1 MGLKLPCVLLLTA
14 ALLAGCA
21 GAPSESGSQPAPDQ
35 SPPPPAQS
43 AAASEPDA
51 PSKPFL
57 VDDPDS
63 PYPMAVESWT
73 LDMDG
78 DGEDELVELRA
89 EKSYSGNESGQW
101 VENTYH
107 GLHPY
112 TLVVTQGETVY
123 ELPLGHDGSD
133 DTPLYPWYFSP
144 EDSEYTDTC
153 WTTDRSGNPVLALW
167 FDTLSAGGA
176 GNSDVY
182 AVSFPDGKPVSLP
195 VPIYGIEATPVGEAM
210 TSQVTVPET
219 GYTET
224 LDLTEW
230 LEVQTKRNRE
240 HGYDF
245 TFEPHYEE
253 DGTLA
258 WPAAPGHIDGYYHA
272 EQADEGITL
281 RQYIWGSAHV
291 DGMGALVTNMSW
303 ENGEAVVLDQHF
315 DWE

>member
-1 MGLKLPCVLLLTA
+1 MGLRLPTVLLLAA

-21 GAPSESGSQPAPDQ
+21 QSPEASGQPGQSDPPPQESPAPVAAE
-35 SPPPPAQS
+35 PAS
-43 AAASEPDA
+43 DTPEM
-51 PSKPFL
+51 F
-57 VDDPDS
+57 VDDPAS
-63 PYPMAVESWT
+63 PYPMAVERWT
-73 LDMDG
+73 LDLDG
-78 DGEDELVELRA
+78 DGTDELVELRA

-112 TLVVTQGETVY
+112 TLVVTRGETVY

-153 WTTDRSGNPVLALW
+153 WTEDRSGNPVLALW

-182 AVSFPDGKPVSLP
+182 AVSFPDGKPVLLP
-195 VPIYGIEATPVGEAM
+195 VPIYGIEATLDEKAM

-224 LDLTEW
+224 LDLMEW

-245 TFEPHYEE
+245 IFEPRYEE

-258 WPAAPGHIDGYYHA
+258 WPAAPGNIDRYCYA
-272 EQADEGITL
+272 ERAEEGIL
-281 RQYIWGSAHV
+281 LKQYIWGSAHV
-291 DGMGALVTNMSW
+291 DGMGMLVTNMSW
-303 ENGEAVVLDQHF
+303 EDGEAVVLNQYF
-315 DWE
+315 DWD

>member
-1 MGLKLPCVLLLTA
+1 MGLKLPAVLLLTA
-14 ALLAGCA
+14 LLLAGCA
-21 GAPSESGSQPAPDQ
+21 AGGAVSQPD
-35 SPPPPAQS
+35 PPPQEPPVPVAAEPAS
-43 AAASEPDA
+43 DTPEV
-51 PSKPFL
+51 F
-57 VDDPDS
+57 VDDPAS
-63 PYPMAVESWT
+63 PYPMAVESWSVD
-73 LDMDG
+73 LDG
-78 DGEDELVELRA
+78 DGTDELVELRA

-112 TLVVTQGETVY
+112 TLVVTGGETVY

-153 WTTDRSGNPVLALW
+153 WTEDRSGNPVLALW

-195 VPIYGIEATPVGEAM
+195 VPIYGIQATPVGEDM

-224 LDLTEW
+224 LDLMEW
-230 LEVQTKRNRE
+230 LELQTKRNRE
-240 HGYDF
+240 HGHDF
-245 TFEPHYEE
+245 FFEPYYSE
-253 DGTLA
+253 DGALE
-258 WPAAPGHIDGYYHA
+258 WPVAPGNIDGYCDAKQA
-272 EQADEGITL
+272 EEGITL
-281 RQYIWGSAHV
+281 RQYIWGSAHA
-291 DGMGALVTNMSW
+291 DGMGFLVTNMSW
-303 ENGEAVVLDQHF
+303 ENSQAVVLDQYF

>member
-1 MGLKLPCVLLLTA
+1 MRKITLALLLT
-14 ALLAGCA
+14 ALLAGCSA
-21 GAPSESGSQPAPDQ
+21 GGTAPQSDQ
-35 SPPPPAQS
+35 PPPPEPSAPAAQPVS
-43 AAASEPDA
+43 D
-51 PSKPFL
+51 KPAEEIF
-57 VDDPDS
+57 VDDPAS

-73 LDMDG
+73 LDLDG
-78 DGEDELVELRA
+78 DGTGELVQLRA
-89 EKSYSGNESGQW
+89 EKAYSGSETGPEQW
-101 VENTYH
+101 FEITEY

-112 TLVVTQGETVY
+112 TVVMTKGETVY
-123 ELPLGHDGSD
+123 ELPLGRDSND
-133 DTPLYPWYFSP
+133 DKLLYPWYFSP
-144 EDSEYTDTC
+144 EDSEYTGTC
-153 WTTDRSGNPVLALW
+153 WTTDRAGKPVLALW
-167 FDTLSAGGA
+167 FDTISAGGA

-230 LEVQTKRNRE
+230 LELQTKRNRE

-291 DGMGALVTNMSW
+291 DGMGALVTTLSW
-303 ENGEAVVLDQHF
+303 EDGQAVVLDQYF
-315 DWE
+315 DWD

>member
-1 MGLKLPCVLLLTA
+1 MGLKLPAVLLLA
-14 ALLAGCA
+14 ALLLAGCA
-21 GAPSESGSQPAPDQ
+21 AGGAVSQPD
-35 SPPPPAQS
+35 PPPQEPLTPVAAEPA
-43 AAASEPDA
+43 ADTPAEEV
-51 PSKPFL
+51 F
-57 VDDPDS
+57 VDDPAS
-63 PYPMAVESWT
+63 PYPMAVESWSVD
-73 LDMDG
+73 LDG
-78 DGEDELVELRA
+78 DGAEELVELRA
-89 EKSYSGNESGQW
+89 EKAYYGNETEPEQW
-101 VENTYH
+101 LESTEY

-112 TLVVTQGETVY
+112 TVAVTRGESVY
-123 ELPLGHDGSD
+123 ELHLGHDGSD
-133 DTPLYPWYFSP
+133 DTPLYPWYYSP

-182 AVSFPDGKPVSLP
+182 AVSFPDGRPALLP

-210 TSQVTVPET
+210 TSRVTVPET